1 MSFLSKDVGVDLG
14 TANTLVY
21 MKGKG
26 IIMREPSVVAV
37 DTKTD
42 EVRCVGAEAKAV
54 IGRTPGS
61 IVAVRPLKD
70 GVIADFDITAN
81 MLETFLKKA
90 CGNSMFSRPRVV
102 ICIPSGVTEVERR
115 AVREATLKAGA
126 RQVSVIEEPMA
137 AAIGAGLPISEPTG
151 SMIVD
156 IGGGTAEIAVISLG
170 GIVASRSVRMAGDM
184 FDQAIIAFIK
194 RKYNLLIGERTAE
207 QIKIEIGSAYPM
219 DPEMTLEIKGRN
231 LVDGLPKN
239 VVVHS
244 EDVREALLEC
254 LVKIT
259 SAIKETLERTPPE
272 LSADIIDHGIT
283 LTGGGALL
291 RGLDQ
296 LIQSETGID
305 VHVAETRWTA
315 WPRAPALCSTMWMS
329 ARRSGYRRR
338 SYVRAAL
345 WGECCSECGKVSD
358 TAAVRFSAA
367 NTASCA
373 DGTAVRAFFMQ
384 RPAVGRGHPDR
395 REAPF
400 ERFF

>member
-1 MSFLSKDVGVDLG
+1 MGFFSKDVGIDLG

-42 EVRCVGAEAKAV
+42 EVRCVGGEAKAV

-81 MLETFLKKA
+81 MLENFLKKA

-194 RKYNLLIGERTAE
+194 RKYNLLVGERTAE
-207 QIKIEIGSAYPM
+207 QIKIEIGSACPQ
-219 DPEMTLEIKGRN
+219 DPETSMEIKGRN
-231 LVDGLPKN
+231 LVDGLPKDILIR
-239 VVVHS
+239 S
-244 EDVREALLEC
+244 EEVRDAMSECLLRIVEAIKDTLEC
-254 LVKIT
+254 
-259 SAIKETLERTPPE
+259 TPPE
-272 LSADIIDHGIT
+272 LSSDIIDRGIM
-283 LTGGGALL
+283 LSGGGALL
-291 RGLDQ
+291 RGLDT
-296 LIQSETGID
+296 LIQNETGID
-305 VHVAETRWTA
+305 VHIA
-315 WPRAPALCSTMWMS
+315 
-329 ARRSGYRRR
+329 
-338 SYVRAAL
+338 
-345 WGECCSECGKVSD
+345 
-358 TAAVRFSAA
+358 
-367 NTASCA
+367 
-373 DGTAVRAFFMQ
+373 
-384 RPAVGRGHPDR
+384 
-395 REAPF
+395 EAPLDCVALGAGAVLDNP
-400 ERFF
+400 ELAGRRKEEMSYL